1 MRVEEPLTRWP
12 ERTILHEKK
21 QLDSPKQKR
30 LEATNMTKLRK
41 LTALLLAGA
50 LTLLLLTACS
60 GGGGSSGP
68 EAQAEAK
75 VMRAINNGRATALAN
90 DEGMRT
96 VANARLDAL
105 ELELNGAALGYKFS
119 NKADVKWDA
128 DNQNATLTL
137 VAKYDYNDTTLQK
150 IIDQIKGSNQDQAL
164 DFALKGNYTKAG
176 VVARIIRGQ
185 TYVAI
190 SLRVGRNL

>member
-1 MRVEEPLTRWP
+1 
-12 ERTILHEKK
+12 
-21 QLDSPKQKR
+21 
-30 LEATNMTKLRK
+30 MTKLRK

-75 VMRAINNGRATALAN
+75 VMRAINDGRAVALSN
-90 DEGMRT
+90 DPDMQE
-96 VANARLDAL
+96 VAKARLDDLDAKL
-105 ELELNGAALGYKFS
+105 KFDAFGYTVF
-119 NKADVKWDA
+119 NKVDAKWDA

>member
-1 MRVEEPLTRWP
+1 
-12 ERTILHEKK
+12 
-21 QLDSPKQKR
+21 
-30 LEATNMTKLRK
+30 MTKLRK

-75 VMRAINNGRATALAN
+75 VMRAINNGRAEPLAN
-90 DEGMRT
+90 DDGMRT
-96 VANARLDAL
+96 VANARVDA
-105 ELELNGAALGYKFS
+105 
-119 NKADVKWDA
+119 KWDG
-128 DNQNATLTL
+128 DNKNATLTL

-150 IIDQIKGSNQDQAL
+150 IIDQIKGNDQNEAL
-164 DFALKGNYTKAG
+164 DFALNGNYTKAG
-176 VVARIIRGQ
+176 VVARTIRGQ

>member
-1 MRVEEPLTRWP
+1 
-12 ERTILHEKK
+12 
-21 QLDSPKQKR
+21 
-30 LEATNMTKLRK
+30 MTKLRK

-60 GGGGSSGP
+60 GGGSSGP
-68 EAQAEAK
+68 EAQAEAE
-75 VMRAINNGRATALAN
+75 VMGAINKGRTMALAN
-90 DEGMRT
+90 DDGMRT

-105 ELELNGAALGYKFS
+105 ELVLKGNALGYQFF
-119 NKADVKWDA
+119 NKVDAKWDN
-128 DNQNATLTL
+128 DNKNATLTL

-150 IIDQIKGSNQDQAL
+150 IIDQIKGSDQNEAL
-164 DFALKGNYTKAG
+164 DFALNGNYTKAG
-176 VVARIIRGQ
+176 VAARIIRGQ

>member
-1 MRVEEPLTRWP
+1 
-12 ERTILHEKK
+12 
-21 QLDSPKQKR
+21 
-30 LEATNMTKLRK
+30 MTKLRK

-60 GGGGSSGP
+60 GGGSSGP
-68 EAQAEAK
+68 VAQAEAD
-75 VMRAINNGRATALAN
+75 VMGAINNGRTVALAN
-90 DEGMRT
+90 DDGMRT
-96 VANARLDAL
+96 VANDRLDAL
-105 ELELNGAALGYKFS
+105 ELELKGDALGYKSF
-119 NKADVKWDA
+119 NKVVAKWDA

-150 IIDQIKGSNQDQAL
+150 IIDQIKGNDQNEAL

-176 VVARIIRGQ
+176 VVARTIRGQ

>member
-1 MRVEEPLTRWP
+1 
-12 ERTILHEKK
+12 
-21 QLDSPKQKR
+21 
-30 LEATNMTKLRK
+30 MTKLRK

-60 GGGGSSGP
+60 GGGGSSSP
-68 EAQAEAK
+68 EAQAEAEAK
-75 VMRAINNGRATALAN
+75 VMRAINSGRATALAN

-96 VANARLDAL
+96 VANARLDDLDATL
-105 ELELNGAALGYKFS
+105 KFDAFGYTVF
-119 NKADVKWDA
+119 NKVDAKWDG
-128 DNQNATLTL
+128 DNKNATLTL

-150 IIDQIKGSNQDQAL
+150 IIDQIKGNDQNEAL
-164 DFALKGNYTKAG
+164 DFALNGNYTKAG
-176 VVARIIRGQ
+176 VVARTIRGQ

>member
-1 MRVEEPLTRWP
+1 
-12 ERTILHEKK
+12 
-21 QLDSPKQKR
+21 
-30 LEATNMTKLRK
+30 MTKLRK

-75 VMRAINNGRATALAN
+75 VMRAINDGRAVALAN
-90 DEGMRT
+90 DDGMRT

-105 ELELNGAALGYKFS
+105 DKELELKGDVLGYQFF
-119 NKADVKWDA
+119 NKVDAKWDA

-150 IIDQIKGSNQDQAL
+150 IIDQIKGNNQDQAL
-164 DFALKGNYTKAG
+164 DFALNGNYTKAG
-176 VVARIIRGQ
+176 VVARIIHGQ

>member
-1 MRVEEPLTRWP
+1 
-12 ERTILHEKK
+12 
-21 QLDSPKQKR
+21 
-30 LEATNMTKLRK
+30 MTKLRK

-68 EAQAEAK
+68 KAQAEAEAN
-75 VMRAINNGRATALAN
+75 VMQAINKGRTVALAN
-90 DEGMRT
+90 DDGMRT

-105 ELELNGAALGYKFS
+105 NKELELKGDAFGYQFF
-119 NKADVKWDA
+119 NKVDVKWDD
-128 DNQNATLTL
+128 DNKNATLTL

-164 DFALKGNYTKAG
+164 NFALNGNYTKAG

>member
-1 MRVEEPLTRWP
+1 
-12 ERTILHEKK
+12 
-21 QLDSPKQKR
+21 
-30 LEATNMTKLRK
+30 MTKLRK

-68 EAQAEAK
+68 EAH
-75 VMRAINNGRATALAN
+75 VMRAIHNG
-90 DEGMRT
+90 RT
-96 VANARLDAL
+96 VALSNDPDMQEVAKARLDDLDAKL
-105 ELELNGAALGYKFS
+105 KFDAFGYTVF
-119 NKADVKWDA
+119 NKVDAKWDA

-164 DFALKGNYTKAG
+164 DFALNGNYTKAG
-176 VVARIIRGQ
+176 VVARTIHGQ

>member
-1 MRVEEPLTRWP
+1 
-12 ERTILHEKK
+12 
-21 QLDSPKQKR
+21 
-30 LEATNMTKLRK
+30 MTKLRK

-60 GGGGSSGP
+60 GGGSSGP
-68 EAQAEAK
+68 EAQAEAE
-75 VMRAINNGRATALAN
+75 VMRAINNGRAVALAN
-90 DEGMRT
+90 DDGMRT
-96 VANARLDAL
+96 VANDRLDAL
-105 ELELNGAALGYKFS
+105 DKELELKGDAFGYQFF
-119 NKADVKWDA
+119 NKVDAKWDD
-128 DNQNATLTL
+128 DNKNATLTL

-150 IIDQIKGSNQDQAL
+150 IIDQIKGSDQNEAL
-164 DFALKGNYTKAG
+164 DFALNGNYTKAG